1 MTGAQWTIVKLD
13 SLNNLGLVLI
23 RLALGGIML
32 IYGAPMMIPG
42 GPQGDWPGF
51 TRQLQI
57 FEETRAIPPLF
68 GVLAI
73 FAHFLGGLGLIV
85 GLLTRLAALG
95 VAAAMGTAT
104 YFHVRDH
111 APLRTI
117 EYPAMLCLVALGLM
131 MLGSGGTSL
140 DQAWFGKRGGGGKKK

>member
-1 MTGAQWTIVKLD
+1 MKLD
-13 SLNNLGLVLI
+13 SLNNLGLLLVRI
-23 RLALGGIML
+23 ALGGIML

-42 GPQGDWPGF
+42 GPPGDWLGF
-51 TRQLQI
+51 SRQLEH
-57 FEETRAIPPLF
+57 FEKTWAIPPLF

-95 VAAAMGTAT
+95 IACAMGTAT
-104 YFHVRDH
+104 YFHIRDH
-111 APLRTI
+111 APLHTI

-131 MLGSGGTSL
+131 MLGAGGLSL
-140 DQAWFGKRGGGGKKK
+140 DQAWFGKRSGGKKK